1 MVKKSA
7 TCMYQ
12 ADHLQTLY
20 MYQVDWRQLAIMI
33 LTILGLRKEDHSPNH
48 FLVNS
53 FKSCTMKVSS
63 CMFTV
68 FHVIFHV
75 TTQCGPQFLNFYIK
89 FLSLILILGM
99 HSITKVNI

>member
-75 TTQCGPQFLNFYIK
+75 TTAVWSSIFEFLHQVSVLDLNTWYAQ
-89 FLSLILILGM
+89 
-99 HSITKVNI
+99 HH